1 MESFNVIG
9 LMSGTSLDGLD
20 IVHCKFNFDEKWHF
34 NLTHHETVPYSKE
47 QKHALAELE
56 NESAINYVLFHTK
69 FGTLIGNEVNKFIDK
84 KNITNIDFL
93 ASHGHTVFHRPNN
106 NLTTQIGCGAQIAAI
121 TGIETICDFRTKDV
135 ALGGQGAPLVPVGD
149 ELLFTEYDYCIN
161 LGGIANIS
169 FKAKGKRI
177 AYDIAMANMVSNYIC
192 SLEGIEFDDKGELG
206 ASGNFNRGL
215 YNDLNAIEFFSKSH
229 PKSLGKENF
238 INNFKPILDKYEIS
252 NIDKLNTFGKH
263 LAHQICKILPTNSA
277 DKKVLITG
285 GGAFNVFW
293 ISEIRDITKA
303 KIIIPEN
310 KIIEYKEAVIFG
322 FLGVL
327 RKKQIVN
334 CLASVTGAKEDS
346 IGGTIYL

>member
-20 IVHCKFNFDEKWHF
+20 IAHCKFNFDEKWRF
-34 NLTHHETVPYSKE
+34 SLTHHETVPYSKE
-47 QKHALAELE
+47 QKNALTNLE
-56 NESAINYVLFHTK
+56 NESAINYALFHTK
-69 FGTLIGNEVNKFIDK
+69 FGELIGNEVNKFIDK
-84 KNITNIDFL
+84 NKITNIDFL
-93 ASHGHTVFHRPNN
+93 ASHGHTVFHQPNN

-121 TGIETICDFRTKDV
+121 TGIETICDFRSKDV
-135 ALGGQGAPLVPVGD
+135 ALGGQGAPLVPIGD
-149 ELLFTEYDYCIN
+149 ELLFTKYDYCIN

-177 AYDIAMANMVSNYIC
+177 SYDIAMANIVSNYIC
-192 SLEGIEFDDKGELG
+192 SLEGIEYDDRGKLG
-206 ASGNFNRGL
+206 ASGNFNHNL
-215 YNDLNAIEFFSKSH
+215 YTDLNAIGFFSKSH

-238 INNFKPILDKYEIS
+238 MNNFRPILDKYDIS
-252 NIDKLNTFGKH
+252 NADKLNTFGKH
-263 LAHQICKILPTNSA
+263 LAHQICKILPAIYTN
-277 DKKVLITG
+277 KKVLITG

-293 ISEIRDITKA
+293 VSEIRKTTNA
-303 KIIIPEN
+303 QIIIPEN

>member
-20 IVHCKFNFDEKWHF
+20 IAHCKFNFDEKWRF
-34 NLTHHETVPYSKE
+34 NLMQHETVPYSKE
-47 QKHALAELE
+47 QKNALADLE
-56 NESAINYVLFHTK
+56 NESAINYALFHTK
-69 FGTLIGNEVNKFIDK
+69 FGELIGNEVNKFIDK
-84 KNITNIDFL
+84 NKIANIDFL
-93 ASHGHTVFHRPNN
+93 ASHGHTVFHQPNN
-106 NLTTQIGCGAQIAAI
+106 NLTTQIGCGAQIATI
-121 TGIETICDFRTKDV
+121 TGIETICDFRSKDV
-135 ALGGQGAPLVPVGD
+135 ALGGQGAPLVPIGD

-177 AYDIAMANMVSNYIC
+177 SYDLAMANMVNNYIC
-192 SLEGIEFDDKGELG
+192 SLEGIEYDDKGKLG
-206 ASGNFNRGL
+206 ASGNFNQNL
-215 YNDLNAIEFFSKSH
+215 YADLNAIPFFSKSH

-238 INNFKPILDKYEIS
+238 NNNFKPILDKYDIS
-252 NIDKLNTFGKH
+252 NADKLNTFGKH
-263 LAHQICKILPTNSA
+263 LAHQICKILSSTT

-293 ISEIRDITKA
+293 VSEIKKTTNA
-303 KIIIPEN
+303 QIIIPEN

>member
-20 IVHCKFNFDEKWHF
+20 IAHCKFNFDEKWRF
-34 NLTHHETVPYSKE
+34 NLIHHETVPYSKE
-47 QKHALAELE
+47 QKNVLADLE
-56 NESAINYVLFHTK
+56 NESAINYALFHTK
-69 FGTLIGNEVNKFIDK
+69 FGALIGNEVNKFIH
-84 KNITNIDFL
+84 KNKITNTDFL
-93 ASHGHTVFHRPNN
+93 ASHGHTIFHQPNN

-121 TGIETICDFRTKDV
+121 TGIETICDFRSKDV
-135 ALGGQGAPLVPVGD
+135 ALGGQGAPLVPIGD
-149 ELLFTEYDYCIN
+149 ELLFSEYDYCIN

-177 AYDIAMANMVSNYIC
+177 SYDLAMANMVSNYVC
-192 SLEGIEFDDKGELG
+192 SLEGIEYDDKGKLG
-206 ASGNFNRGL
+206 ASGNFNHNL

-238 INNFKPILDKYEIS
+238 IINFKPILDKYNIS
-252 NIDKLNTFGKH
+252 NADKLNTFGKH
-263 LAHQICKILPTNSA
+263 LAHQICKILSSTQ

-285 GGAFNVFW
+285 GGAYNSFW
-293 ISEIRDITKA
+293 VSEIRSTADA
-303 KIIIPEN
+303 QIIIPEN

-327 RKKQIVN
+327 RKKQLVN
-334 CLASVTGAKEDS
+334 CLSSVTGAKQDS
-346 IGGTIYL
+346 VGGTIYL